1 MIVSVSGI
9 RGIFNQGLVLTD
21 IVRFAGNFASLTQ
34 SKTFLMGTDTRRTGD
49 IISKTVASA
58 LLAGGA
64 KVVDFGIVSTPAL
77 FRESRKRKAPAIM
90 ITASHN
96 EPEWNGLKF
105 IVDGKGID
113 LDQLTNVVLDSK
125 NAGEATS
132 SGTITRQRRQSYDE
146 DLVNRFGEGSFDGV
160 KVALDLGGGAA
171 LVHAPKILR
180 ALGCEV
186 TTINDT
192 PGVFNRIIDPVADDL
207 SLLQKVAKTKG
218 CEIGLAFDCDG
229 DRLVIIDSEGKKRS
243 GDFMLT
249 MALSEILKAS
259 SDKNVV
265 VSVDT
270 TQAVDELVKSIGGK
284 VYRSKVGEAN
294 VVQTMA
300 ETGAQIGG
308 EGSSGG
314 LIDGSFNYC
323 RDSMVA
329 ALTIIRR
336 IKTSGRRAFPETKNY
351 SQTRLAAPVT
361 RASAEEAI
369 RKIQENHRNVETI
382 DGAKI
387 RLSPKSWV
395 LIRPSGTEDV
405 VRVSAEAPTAKESR
419 RIAES
424 FLRKVK
430 ESGR

>member
-9 RGIFNQGLVLTD
+9 RGIFNQDLVLTD
-21 IVRFAGNFASLTQ
+21 VVRFTGNFASLMQ
-34 SKTFLMGTDTRRTGD
+34 SKTFLMGRDTRHTGD
-49 IISKTVASA
+49 IVSKTVASA
-58 LLAGGA
+58 LLASGA

-77 FRESRKRKAPAIM
+77 FRESRKQDAPAIM

-105 IVDGKGID
+105 IANGKGID

-125 NAGEATS
+125 SAREATS
-132 SGTITRQRRQSYDE
+132 GGSITRQRRQSYDE
-146 DLVNRFGEGSFDGV
+146 DLVERFGEGSFEGV
-160 KVALDLGGGAA
+160 RVALDPGGGAA

-180 ALGCEV
+180 ALGCDV
-186 TTINDT
+186 TTINDA
-192 PGVFNRIIDPVADDL
+192 PGVFNRTIDPVTDDL
-207 SLLQKVAKTKG
+207 SLLQKVVKTKG

-229 DRLVIIDSEGKKRS
+229 DRLVIIDSDGKKRS

-249 MALSEILKAS
+249 MALTEILQAS

-270 TQAVDELVKSIGGK
+270 TQAIDELVKSVGGK
-284 VYRSKVGEAN
+284 VYRSRVGEAN

-300 ETGAQIGG
+300 ERGTQIGG

-336 IKTSGRRAFPETKNY
+336 IKTNGRRTFQEIRNY
-351 SQTRLAAPVT
+351 GQTRLAASLT
-361 RASAEEAI
+361 RASADRAI
-369 RKIQENHRNVETI
+369 EKIQENHRNVETI

-405 VRVSAEAPTAKESR
+405 IRVSAEAPTAKESR

-424 FLRKVK
+424 FLKKVK
-430 ESGR
+430 EFGR